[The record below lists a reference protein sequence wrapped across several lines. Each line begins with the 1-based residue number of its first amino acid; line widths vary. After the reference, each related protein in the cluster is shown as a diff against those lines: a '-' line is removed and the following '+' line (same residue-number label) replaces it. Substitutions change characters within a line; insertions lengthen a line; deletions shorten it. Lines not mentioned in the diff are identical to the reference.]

1 MLSCGV
7 SIFYGLLMLEGWFSS
22 STSHPFG
29 GKVETPIF
37 FYAYSLLALHKHSCE
52 LGTRSSQ
59 KSKVVTN
66 APHHSFILL
75 YFLPTLSCVV
85 ILLLHVGVVILISKP
100 LIWGNV
106 GNPKLVW
113 CLLIYFFAIAC
124 LWVVACL
131 FPQNRVEIDAPLMH
145 YFHGSISTP
154 HSLVFAFIFVSS
166 FGIYGLFPLHGRVF

>member
-1 MLSCGV
+1 MLSCCV
-7 SIFYGLLMLEGWFSS
+7 SIFYGFLKLEGWFSS

-52 LGTRSSQ
+52 LGTRSSP

-66 APHHSFILL
+66 APRRSFILL

-85 ILLLHVGVVILISKP
+85 ILLLHDGVVILISKL

-106 GNPKLVW
+106 GKPKLFW
-113 CLLIYFFAIAC
+113 CLFIYFFAIAC
-124 LWVVACL
+124 L
-131 FPQNRVEIDAPLMH
+131 
-145 YFHGSISTP
+145 
-154 HSLVFAFIFVSS
+154 
-166 FGIYGLFPLHGRVF
+166 